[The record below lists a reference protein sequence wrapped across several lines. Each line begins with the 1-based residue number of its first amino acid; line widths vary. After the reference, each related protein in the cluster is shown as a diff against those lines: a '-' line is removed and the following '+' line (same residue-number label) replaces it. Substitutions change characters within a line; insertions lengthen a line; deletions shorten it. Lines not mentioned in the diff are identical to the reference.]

1 MQSTRTRTE
10 SNRGHRRGQL
20 AFIIFLLLSPIL
32 PYVITMT
39 YNSFLFARTEAEI
52 PLLPSYPGA
61 QLVDS
66 ELINDYRNLSPCPE
80 WRLQYI
86 TGAAPE
92 NVGIFYEAVLLRM
105 GWHRSDELQMPER
118 FAKSTTD
125 IRVEY
130 RNEGRILLTVTSD
143 AFPFF
148 DPRCLK

>member
-1 MQSTRTRTE
+1 MQSTRTSTE
-10 SNRGHRRGQL
+10 SNHGHRRGQL

-80 WRLQYI
+80 WRLQYV
-86 TGAAPE
+86 TRAVPE

-148 DPRCLK
+148 DPRCLR

>member
-1 MQSTRTRTE
+1 MQSTRTGIE
-10 SNRGHRRGQL
+10 SNLGHQRGQL

-39 YNSFLFARTEAEI
+39 YNNFLFARTEAEI

-66 ELINDYRNLSPCPE
+66 EVVNDYRNSCPE
-80 WRLQYI
+80 WRLHYV
-86 TGAAPE
+86 TRAAPE

-105 GWHRSDELQMPER
+105 GWHRSDELEMPER
-118 FAKSTTD
+118 YAKSTMD

-130 RNEGRILLTVTSD
+130 RNEGQIRLTVTSD

-148 DPRCLK
+148 DPRCL

>member
-1 MQSTRTRTE
+1 MQSIRASTE
-10 SNRGHRRGQL
+10 SNRGHRSGQL

-39 YNSFLFARTEAEI
+39 YNSVLFARTEAEI

-66 ELINDYRNLSPCPE
+66 ELINDYRNPSSCPA
-80 WRLQYI
+80 WILKYV
-86 TGAAPE
+86 TTAAPE
-92 NVGIFYEAVLLRM
+92 NVGIFYEAVLPRM

-118 FAKSTTD
+118 YAKSTMD

-130 RNEGRILLTVTSD
+130 RNEGQIRLTVTSD

-148 DPRCLK
+148 DPRCL